1 VALCAHSLAEIVAM
15 TRSQRSVHRLLWPL
29 LAFAV
34 ALGFAMVLT
43 LRPPPNAEPLHAAE
57 ELRP

>member
-1 VALCAHSLAEIVAM
+1 M
-15 TRSQRSVHRLLWPL
+15 TRSQRSAHRLLWPV
-29 LAFAV
+29 LAFAI

-43 LRPPPNAEPLHAAE
+43 LRPPLNAELPRAAE